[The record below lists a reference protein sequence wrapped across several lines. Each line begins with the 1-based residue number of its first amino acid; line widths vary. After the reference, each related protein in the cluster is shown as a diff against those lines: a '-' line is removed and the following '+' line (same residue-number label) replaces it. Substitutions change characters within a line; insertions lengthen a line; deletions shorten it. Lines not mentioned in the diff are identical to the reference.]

1 MSDILST
8 INGPE
13 ELKKLTTA
21 ELTKLAAEIRKE
33 IIRVVYRNGGHLGS
47 NLGTVELTLALHYC
61 YDFPNDRLV
70 WDVGHQSYAHK
81 LITGRRD
88 RFDTLRR
95 MGGLSGF
102 PNKDESVFDPFTT
115 GHGGAALSTALGLAC
130 GDKAMKNERSVVA
143 VVGDGAIAAGM
154 AFEALNH
161 AGALG
166 TNLLVILNDNKMSIS
181 KSVGALSAYLTQ
193 IRSAPVYLELKR
205 EVGHILDVLPVFGGQ
220 MKQALDHIK
229 AAIRNSITPGQ
240 MFADLGFRYFGP
252 VDGHATQDLIETLKD
267 VKDLGGPTLL
277 HVVTEKGRGHEEAQ
291 NHHHRLHSVAPEKV
305 PAQPETG
312 DRPGWTSKFSE
323 CLVELAS
330 QDNSIVAIT
339 AAMPDVTAAFQLR
352 FPDRHF
358 DSGICEQH
366 AIGLAAGLA
375 SAGMKA
381 VVAMY
386 STFLQR
392 AYDQVFH
399 ELCLQGVPVVIA
411 IDRAGLVGS
420 DGPTHHGAFD
430 IPYLRHLPDITLMA
444 PKDVP
449 ELRNMLE
456 AALAWGRPC
465 AIRFPRE
472 SVPEDFPQC
481 SPVER
486 GKAEILREGRDGLII
501 AYGAMVV
508 RAMEA
513 ARLLEKDGLDI
524 GVVNARF
531 AKPLDEDTILGLI
544 EKSPVTVTVEDG
556 ALAGGFGSAVLESA
570 AARGPNAARICRLG
584 IPDQFIEHGLREEL
598 LGVLGLDPAGIASS
612 VKQAVQE
619 AVR

>member
-1 MSDILST
+1 
-8 INGPE
+8 
-13 ELKKLTTA
+13 
-21 ELTKLAAEIRKE
+21 
-33 IIRVVYRNGGHLGS
+33 
-47 NLGTVELTLALHYC
+47 
-61 YDFPNDRLV
+61 
-70 WDVGHQSYAHK
+70 
-81 LITGRRD
+81 
-88 RFDTLRR
+88 
-95 MGGLSGF
+95 
-102 PNKDESVFDPFTT
+102 
-115 GHGGAALSTALGLAC
+115 
-130 GDKAMKNERSVVA
+130 
-143 VVGDGAIAAGM
+143 
-154 AFEALNH
+154 
-161 AGALG
+161 
-166 TNLLVILNDNKMSIS
+166 
-181 KSVGALSAYLTQ
+181 
-193 IRSAPVYLELKR
+193 
-205 EVGHILDVLPVFGGQ
+205 
-220 MKQALDHIK
+220 
-229 AAIRNSITPGQ
+229 
-240 MFADLGFRYFGP
+240 
-252 VDGHATQDLIETLKD
+252 
-267 VKDLGGPTLL
+267 
-277 HVVTEKGRGHEEAQ
+277 VVTEKGRGHEEAQ

-330 QDNSIVAIT
+330 QDNSVVAIT

-358 DSGICEQH
+358 DPGICEQH

-375 SAGMKA
+375 SAGMKP

-411 IDRAGLVGS
+411 ADRAGLVGR
-420 DGPTHHGAFD
+420 DGPTHHGVFD
-430 IPYLRHLPDITLMA
+430 ISYLRHLPDITLMA

-472 SVPEDFPQC
+472 SVPEDFPQS

-486 GKAEILREGRDGLII
+486 GKAEILREGRDGLIV
-501 AYGAMVV
+501 AYGAMVL
-508 RAMEA
+508 RATEA

-531 AKPLDEDTILGLI
+531 AKPLDADTILGLI

-570 AARGPNAARICRLG
+570 AARGRNAARICRLG

-598 LGVLGLDPAGIASS
+598 LRVLGLDPAGIASS

-619 AVR
+619 TGR

>member
-1 MSDILST
+1 MSDILPT

-13 ELKKLTTA
+13 QLKKLSIE
-21 ELTKLAAEIRKE
+21 ELDRLAAEIRTE

-61 YDFPNDRLV
+61 YDFPNDQLV

-95 MGGLSGF
+95 LGGLSGF
-102 PNKDESVFDPFTT
+102 PNRDESVFDPFTT
-115 GHGGAALSTALGLAC
+115 GHSGAALSTALGLAC
-130 GDKAMKNERSVVA
+130 GNQAMKNKRSVVA
-143 VVGDGAIAAGM
+143 VVGDGSIASGM

-161 AGALG
+161 AGSLG
-166 TNLLVILNDNKMSIS
+166 TDLLVVLNDNNMSIS

-205 EVGHILDVLPVFGGQ
+205 EVGHILDILPVFGGQ

-252 VDGHATQDLIETLKD
+252 VEGHALHELIETLKD

-277 HVVTEKGRGHEEAQ
+277 HVVTEKGRGHEEAR
-291 NHHHRLHSVAPEKV
+291 NHRHRMHSVAPEKV
-305 PAQPETG
+305 PAQPEKG

-330 QDNSIVAIT
+330 QDKSVVAIT
-339 AAMPDVTAAFQLR
+339 AAMPDVTSAFQLR

-358 DSGICEQH
+358 DPGICEQH

-375 SAGMKA
+375 SAGMKP

-399 ELCLQGVPVVIA
+399 ELCLQGAPVVIA
-411 IDRAGLVGS
+411 VDRAGLVGS

-430 IPYLRHLPDITLMA
+430 IAYLRHLPKITLMA

-449 ELRNMLE
+449 ELRSMLE
-456 AALAWGRPC
+456 AALRWGRPC

-472 SVPEDFPQC
+472 AVPESFLQC

-486 GKAEILREGRDGLII
+486 GKAEILREGRDALIV
-501 AYGAMVV
+501 AYGSMVL

-513 ARLLEKDGLDI
+513 ARLLEQDGFDI

-544 EKSPVTVTVEDG
+544 EKSPVTVTVEEG
-556 ALAGGFGSAVLESA
+556 ALAGGFGSAVLESV
-570 AARGPNAARICRLG
+570 AARGPNAARICRLS
-584 IPDQFIEHGLREEL
+584 IPDQYIEHGLREEL
-598 LGVLGLDPAGIASS
+598 LGMLGLDPAGIASS
-612 VKQAVQE
+612 VKQAVQGGG
-619 AVR
+619 V